1 MAGKMKKPTV
11 GTSPMGNRVVRRRR
25 VNPPVPQADGGKRGA
40 PAGTPKRGYSAK
52 TSPFSR

>member
-1 MAGKMKKPTV
+1 MAGMKKPTV

-40 PAGTPKRGYSAK
+40 PKGTSRGYGVK
-52 TSPFSR
+52 VSPRSK